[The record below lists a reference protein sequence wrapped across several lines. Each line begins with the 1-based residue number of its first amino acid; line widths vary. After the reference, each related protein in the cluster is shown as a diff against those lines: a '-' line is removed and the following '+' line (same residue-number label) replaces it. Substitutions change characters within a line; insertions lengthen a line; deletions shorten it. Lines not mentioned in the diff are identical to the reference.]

1 MTATTDKRDDKTNS
15 KSTAEQKQKQQ
26 PLPLQYA
33 PPPNESI
40 AFLIFLLSLCIAVFP
55 RIQEIDE
62 VATVEVIS
70 TPLFSDVVTKTAL
83 GCIRISLA
91 VVFFSATMYRGLTKG
106 YVMRVKYLARSKLR
120 SLPINLDGIRSQ
132 VMFTS
137 WCFNLLTLSLAIN
150 GIITLLSQSEN
161 QDTKLHNIFFNKWML
176 RLALIIFETA
186 TPISMLVSFVV
197 RYVLWPQ
204 EMKKPEGS
212 IGLRR
217 PVAIIQHNLNVIASI
232 LEIGV
237 LGSIP
242 IRLNEVAFTLLWGVV
257 YIFFTFFISHRMVES
272 REPQFVYFFMD
283 TTLGANTNCLVMI
296 ALLAVLAVFYL
307 VFCFIDDL
315 LLYLDK
321 GLMFNAL
328 TVILV
333 ASISCRIRDY

>member
-1 MTATTDKRDDKTNS
+1 
-15 KSTAEQKQKQQ
+15 
-26 PLPLQYA
+26 
-33 PPPNESI
+33 
-40 AFLIFLLSLCIAVFP
+40 
-55 RIQEIDE
+55 
-62 VATVEVIS
+62 
-70 TPLFSDVVTKTAL
+70 
-83 GCIRISLA
+83 
-91 VVFFSATMYRGLTKG
+91 
-106 YVMRVKYLARSKLR
+106 
-120 SLPINLDGIRSQ
+120 
-132 VMFTS
+132 
-137 WCFNLLTLSLAIN
+137 
-150 GIITLLSQSEN
+150 
-161 QDTKLHNIFFNKWML
+161 
-176 RLALIIFETA
+176 
-186 TPISMLVSFVV
+186 
-197 RYVLWPQ
+197 
-204 EMKKPEGS
+204 MKKPEGS